1 MSTPVRI
8 VVMGV
13 AGSGK
18 TTVGT
23 ALAEHLD
30 ARFVDGD
37 DLHPPE
43 NVAKMSA
50 GEPLNDADRAPWL
63 DAVAATLSSSESI
76 VIACSA
82 LRRVYR
88 DRLRRAG
95 GVVFVHL
102 QLGEED
108 ALQRVA
114 GRAGHFMGT
123 EMVASQ
129 FATLEPPHDEHDVLV
144 IDATAAPDSIV
155 KTTEAKLAAV
165 QAKRN

>member
-1 MSTPVRI
+1 MSTPARI

-18 TTVGT
+18 TTVGA
-23 ALAEHLD
+23 ALAGHLD
-30 ARFVDGD
+30 ALFVDGD

-50 GEPLNDADRAPWL
+50 GTPLDDADRAPWL
-63 DAVAATLSSSESI
+63 DAVASTLSSGESI

-82 LRRVYR
+82 LRRAYR

-95 GVVFVHL
+95 GVAFVHL
-102 QLGEED
+102 HLSEED
-108 ALQRVA
+108 ALQRVT
-114 GRAGHFMGT
+114 GRAGHFMGA

-129 FATLEPPHDEHDVLV
+129 FATLEPPHEEADVV
-144 IDATAAPDSIV
+144 VVDARQSI
-155 KTTEAKLAAV
+155 EAIIHSALH
-165 QAKRN
+165 R